1 MFPQYLNISVTGA
14 ELEALETMTASATGS
29 ERSTLDAI
37 ISRAGAALDYVKA
50 HNAAQAAEQAW
61 EASENPKDQTSPEW
75 AAVQAADKAQE
86 AARIAYTHTQQN

>member
-1 MFPQYLNISVTGA
+1 MFPQYLTISVTGA
-14 ELEALETMTASATGS
+14 ELEALETMTESATGS

-37 ISRAGAALDYVKA
+37 ISRARAALDYVKA

-61 EASENPKDQTSPEW
+61 ETSENPKDHTSSEW